1 MVQVKGFQGI
11 TTLDY
16 PDKVSSTIFLAG
28 CNFRCPFCH
37 NKELVDDFD
46 SLQTIT
52 EERLF
57 SLIDERKNF
66 IEGISITGGEPL
78 LSEDIIGFISN
89 LREKFKLPVKVDTN
103 GYNPQILK
111 KLLSENLIDYVAM
124 DIKTSPSK
132 YVVACGVNIDFERI
146 KSSVE
151 ILLNSKI
158 DYEFRT
164 TIVPQLV
171 TLEDV
176 REIGVLITGAKKYV
190 IQQFRNW
197 KTLNDDFTGVVPYK
211 PEELKKFR
219 DIMTQFVP
227 DVSIVGI

>member
-1 MVQVKGFQGI
+1 MVLVKGFQGI

-16 PDKVSSTIFLAG
+16 PDRVSSTIFLAG

-37 NKELVDDFD
+37 NKELVEDFE

-52 EERLF
+52 DDRLF
-57 SLIDERKNF
+57 SLIEERKDF
-66 IEGISITGGEPL
+66 IDGISITGGEPL
-78 LSEDIIGFISN
+78 LSEDIIGFISI
-89 LREKFKLPVKVDTN
+89 LKEKFKLPVKVDTN
-103 GYNPQILK
+103 GYNPDILK
-111 KLLSENLIDYVAM
+111 KILSENLVDYVAM

-132 YVVACGVNIDFERI
+132 YVIACGVNIDFERI
-146 KSSVE
+146 KNSIE
-151 ILLNSKI
+151 ILLHSSV

-164 TIVPQLV
+164 TMVPQLV

-176 REIGVLITGAKKYV
+176 REIGVLIAGAKKYV

-197 KTLNDDFTGVVPYK
+197 KTLKDDFTGIVPYK
-211 PEELKKFR
+211 PEELKKAR

-227 DVSIVGI
+227 EILIVGV